1 MDKQALIDRI
11 TSEVMKIYNV
21 PQKNT
26 EKGSLT
32 NPEIKSLPSI
42 IQKPTTSPSPA
53 DTHALKALVLV
64 SGNEKLST
72 ETINRFREL
81 RNQYRQVKVLLSD
94 NARNI
99 FQKQAARPF
108 AGFEWLAQENNLEEI
123 HTFDHFHVLNPTVNT
138 LSKMSSLQA
147 DNAVS
152 LLAKRALLWGKPVY
166 ISLDEIP
173 AYPPAMMDEF
183 NLIIEKLTRFGY
195 IWTIAHP
202 LESNQKFSLPGDK
215 MLAISPVQSTF
226 KGSDS
231 DLAAYIDHT
240 LLKAEADQS
249 EIERLC
255 QEAIQYGFFSVCVN
269 PLWVPLCARLL
280 KSSSVKVC
288 TVIGFPLGATT
299 SATKAFETREAIQN
313 GAHEIDMVMNVGK
326 MKSRDFEFVKTDIKA
341 VVEAA
346 AGTLVKVILETALLT
361 REEIIIACRLSKE
374 AGAHFVKTSTG
385 FSKAGATAEHIR
397 LMRTAVGP
405 EMGVK
410 ASGGVRNTAT
420 ARELIAAGASR
431 IGASASIAI
440 CTGKDAGQGKY

>member
-1 MDKQALIDRI
+1 MKNQELIDRI
-11 TSEVMKIYNV
+11 TNEVMKIYNV
-21 PQKNT
+21 QPSSEQKR
-26 EKGSLT
+26 SLPA
-32 NPEIKSLPSI
+32 PEIKTFPGTVINKAPL
-42 IQKPTTSPSPA
+42 PA
-53 DTHALKALVLV
+53 DSHSLKALVLI

-72 ETINRFREL
+72 ETISRFREL

-108 AGFEWLAQENNLEEI
+108 AGFEWLAQENDLEEV
-123 HTFDHFHVLNPTVNT
+123 HVFDHFHILNPTVNT
-138 LSKMSSLQA
+138 LSKMASLQA
-147 DNAVS
+147 DNGVS

-173 AYPPAMMDEF
+173 SYPPAMMDEF

-195 IWTIAHP
+195 IWTSGAAP
-202 LESNQKFSLPGDK
+202 ESTRKFSMPGAAMPEITPVLP
-215 MLAISPVQSTF
+215 AF
-226 KGSDS
+226 KGKDS

-240 LLKAEADQS
+240 LLKAEADQA
-249 EIERLC
+249 EVERLC
-255 QEAIQYGFFSVCVN
+255 QEASQYGFFSVCVN
-269 PLWVPLCARLL
+269 PMWVSLCSRLL
-280 KSSSVKVC
+280 KSSNVKVC

-313 GAHEIDMVMNVGK
+313 GADEIDMVMNIGK
-326 MKSRDFEFVKTDIKA
+326 MKSRDFDFVKADIKA
-341 VVEAA
+341 VVDAA
-346 AGTLVKVILETALLT
+346 AGTLVKVILETALLS

-385 FSKAGATAEHIR
+385 FSKAGATVEHIK

-410 ASGGVRNTAT
+410 ASGGVRNTAN
-420 ARELIAAGASR
+420 ARELIAAGANR

-440 CTGKDAGQGKY
+440 CTGKDAGKGKY